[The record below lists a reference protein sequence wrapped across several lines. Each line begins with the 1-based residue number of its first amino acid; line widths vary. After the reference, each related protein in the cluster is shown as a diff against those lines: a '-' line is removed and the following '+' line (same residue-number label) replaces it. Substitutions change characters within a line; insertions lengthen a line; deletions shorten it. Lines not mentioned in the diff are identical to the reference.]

1 LSEFGDALVGHDRAR
16 LEQYMDVV
24 TLEEVVWEGGRT
36 GTVTLFISDIG
47 MVGM

>member
-1 LSEFGDALVGHDRAR
+1 LSEFGDALGGHDRAR
-16 LEQYMDVV
+16 LEQYMEVV

-36 GTVTLFISDIG
+36 GAVTLFISDIG